1 MNYEPNIC
9 NNSIIDFIMMFLGTT
24 TIIKT
29 INLSL
34 ILSLILRIMI
44 NNYTFNWIDLLLI
57 TSVLFIT
64 FCINIKFNM
73 VFNSV
78 EDRFKNLKNTI
89 DIMKERIKELKD
101 TIFEKN
107 KIIADLESQIK
118 VFELN
123 KI

>member
-1 MNYEPNIC
+1 
-9 NNSIIDFIMMFLGTT
+9 
-24 TIIKT
+24 
-29 INLSL
+29 
-34 ILSLILRIMI
+34 
-44 NNYTFNWIDLLLI
+44 
-57 TSVLFIT
+57 
-64 FCINIKFNM
+64 M